1 MQLSEQASKDVAK
14 TDDNLDK
21 MSDLLGSLNSLAVNM
36 NNEVA
41 YLPAPP
47 LQTPTAV

>member
-1 MQLSEQASKDVAK
+1 VAK

-47 LQTPTAV
+47 LQTPTAVKLGG